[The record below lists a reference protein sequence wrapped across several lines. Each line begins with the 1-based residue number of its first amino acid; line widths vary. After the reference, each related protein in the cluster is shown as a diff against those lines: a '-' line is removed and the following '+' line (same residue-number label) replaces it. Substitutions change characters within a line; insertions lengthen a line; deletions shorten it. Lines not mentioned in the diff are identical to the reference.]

1 MILIDVQVPALNQ
14 NFDFKIDEDAFVADA
29 IDEIGGILMALSGNT
44 NAKGGIQDM
53 LLCDMERGQI
63 LPLNRTF
70 RQCNVTGG
78 SRLMVV

>member
-1 MILIDVQVPALNQ
+1 MLLVDVQAPALNQ

-29 IDEIGGILMALSGNT
+29 IEEIGGILMAMSGNG
-44 NAKGGIQDM
+44 NLKDGAQDM

-70 RQCNVTGG
+70 RQCNVTSG

>member
-1 MILIDVQVPALNQ
+1 MLLVDVQAPALNQ

-29 IDEIGGILMALSGNT
+29 IEEIGGILMAMSGNGNLKEGT
-44 NAKGGIQDM
+44 QDM

-70 RQCNVTGG
+70 RQCNVTSG